1 MRIVSLLPSATE
13 ILFALGL
20 GDEVVGV
27 SHECDHPAEARA
39 RCVVIHSRLP
49 HGLAP
54 GEIDRLVNE
63 YVARGES
70 LYSVDVGALGE
81 LRPDLI
87 VTQDLCHV
95 CAASPD
101 DLTSSLTRL
110 ASAPR
115 VLSLNPHSLEDVWK
129 DILTVGEA
137 TGREEAARALVA
149 ELRGRVQKVSD
160 STRAV
165 TTRPRVVCLEW
176 LDPFF
181 VAGHWVPE
189 MVALAGGQDVLG
201 RAGAPSFR
209 VTREQVIAASP
220 DILLLMPCGYAADEA
235 AREYRAM
242 QLPASWES
250 IPAVHEGRVYAL
262 EASGYFSRPGPRLAV
277 GLEVL
282 AKLFHA
288 EFQARPEVG
297 ELILRVGD
305 AAARSVAAS

>member
-27 SHECDHPAEARA
+27 SHECDHPAEART
-39 RCVVIHSRLP
+39 RRVVIHSRLP

-54 GEIDRLVNE
+54 GEIDRLVSE
-63 YVARGES
+63 YVARGVS
-70 LYSVDVGALGE
+70 LYSVDAEALAE

-101 DLTSSLTRL
+101 DLASSLSL
-110 ASAPR
+110 LPGAPR
-115 VLSLNPHSLEDVWK
+115 VLSLNPHSLDDVWK

-149 ELRGRVQKVSD
+149 GLRGRVEQVGE

-165 TTRPRVVCLEW
+165 TTRPSVVCLEW

-181 VAGHWVPE
+181 VAGHWLPE
-189 MVALAGGQDVLG
+189 MVALAGGQDALA
-201 RAGAPSFR
+201 RAGSPSFR
-209 VTREQVIAASP
+209 VTADQVMVAAP
-220 DILLLMPCGYAADEA
+220 DILLLMPCGYSARES
-235 AREYRAM
+235 AREYLAAR
-242 QLPASWES
+242 LPAGWET
-250 IPAVHEGRVYAL
+250 IAAVREGRVYAL
-262 EASGYFSRPGPRLAV
+262 EASGYFSRPGPRLVV

-297 ELILRVGD
+297 ELVLCVGGT
-305 AAARSVAAS
+305 ATRSVAAR